1 MFKKEKKEC
10 DYELI
15 AEIYDEIYECNERMR
30 RLYKEMYLSNNA
42 IEKRKCELKIG
53 KEKAGLKYWYSKLKR
68 A

>member
-10 DYELI
+10 DYELVSV
-15 AEIYDEIYECNERMR
+15 IYDEIYESNERLR

-53 KEKAGLKYWYSKLKR
+53 KEKAGLKYWYGKLKR